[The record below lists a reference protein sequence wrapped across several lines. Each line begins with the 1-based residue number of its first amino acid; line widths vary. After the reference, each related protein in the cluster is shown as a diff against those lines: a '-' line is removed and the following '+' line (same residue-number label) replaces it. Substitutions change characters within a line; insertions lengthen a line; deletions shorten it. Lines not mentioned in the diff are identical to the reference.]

1 MNQRYLPEPLVW
13 LLTTAITQKQR
24 FLNGF
29 LLLKMNTKVHRCEKP
44 DTNDVSKLR
53 KQLLTIGRTE
63 FVDKMFSLANKNA
76 TKIIYDGYVKLYALE
91 IYEWLNKLVQYFKGN
106 NFIRYTRNSQQLF
119 PMKVTRLKTPPHGKR
134 LLSNHYTAR

>member
-1 MNQRYLPEPLVW
+1 M
-13 LLTTAITQKQR
+13 
-24 FLNGF
+24 
-29 LLLKMNTKVHRCEKP
+29 
-44 DTNDVSKLR
+44 SKLR

-106 NFIRYTRNSQQLF
+106 DFIRYTRKFTTIISDESDTIENTTAWEKDYCQITIQRDELLKLIYTNTLQDAAMNLAGCLQQAYIE
-119 PMKVTRLKTPPHGKR
+119 PLKREINYPE
-134 LLSNHYTAR
+134 

>member
-1 MNQRYLPEPLVW
+1 M
-13 LLTTAITQKQR
+13 
-24 FLNGF
+24 
-29 LLLKMNTKVHRCEKP
+29 
-44 DTNDVSKLR
+44 SKLR

-106 NFIRYTRNSQQLF
+106 DFIRYTEVHNNYFR
-119 PMKVTRLKTPPHGKR
+119 
-134 LLSNHYTAR
+134 

>member
-1 MNQRYLPEPLVW
+1 M
-13 LLTTAITQKQR
+13 
-24 FLNGF
+24 
-29 LLLKMNTKVHRCEKP
+29 
-44 DTNDVSKLR
+44 SKLR

-106 NFIRYTRNSQQLF
+106 DFIRYTRSSQQLF

-134 LLSNHYTAR
+134 LLSNHYTA